1 MDKLFKITDYE
12 LLSQKV
18 YRVLK
23 TGIIEGD
30 FKPGE
35 KILEVKISKQLGVSR
50 TPIREALRRLVAE
63 GFVTISPNQG
73 AVVNKAS
80 IEDIEDILQ
89 IRSVLD
95 GLAARLTVKVITEEE
110 IGELENCIKYMEYH
124 FNKNDALAFLKMDAE
139 FHELIYE
146 ICGNRRLMNIHGNLS
161 NIFHGF
167 RVRALIVSDKLHIF
181 LEEHKKVVEAI
192 KMRNSLKAEML
203 SRRHASNI
211 MKNLLQIELKMRR
224 QKK

>member
-1 MDKLFKITDYE
+1 MEKLFKITDYE

-18 YRVLK
+18 YRILK
-23 TGIIEGD
+23 KRIIEGD
-30 FKPGE
+30 FKPRE

-63 GFVTISPNQG
+63 GFVAISPNQG
-73 AVVNKAS
+73 AVVNEVS
-80 IEDIEDILQ
+80 MEDIEGVLQ

-95 GLAARLTVKVITEEE
+95 GLAARLAVKVITEEE
-110 IGELENCIKYMEYH
+110 IGELENCIKHMEYYN
-124 FNKNDALAFLKMDAE
+124 NKNDALAFIKMDAE

-146 ICGNRRLMNIHGNLS
+146 ICGNRQLINIHGNLD
-161 NIFHGF
+161 NIFYGF
-167 RVRALIVSDKLHIF
+167 RVKALIISDKLHIF
-181 LEEHKKVVEAI
+181 LEEHKKIVEAI

-203 SRRHASNI
+203 SRRHASNV
-211 MKNLLQIELKMRR
+211 MKNLLQIQFKMGR